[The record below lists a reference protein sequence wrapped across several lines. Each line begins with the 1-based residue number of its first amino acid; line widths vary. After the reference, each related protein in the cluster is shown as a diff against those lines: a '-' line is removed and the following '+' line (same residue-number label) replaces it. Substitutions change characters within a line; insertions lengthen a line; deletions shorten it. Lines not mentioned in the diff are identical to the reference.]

1 MSTFKPFRMS
11 TPARPAR
18 LLIAGLVLAAA
29 SAYAVTA
36 SAQPMGAGHGGHGG
50 HGGRGAHMMMDGG
63 MGPGMGGGM
72 MMGGPRGMMRMLDDV
87 NATPEQR
94 TQIRSIVQA
103 AMTDLRGQRAGGVAL
118 REQAAAIFTAPTVD
132 ARAAETLR
140 QQMLAQHD
148 QASKRM
154 LQAMIDV
161 SRVLTPE
168 QRKVI
173 GERMAQRHAMM
184 QRHRAERDAL
194 EKR

>member
-1 MSTFKPFRMS
+1 MSTLKPLRIS
-11 TPARPAR
+11 APARPAR

-29 SAYAVTA
+29 GAYAVTA

-50 HGGRGAHMMMDGG
+50 RGAHMMMDGG
-63 MGPGMGGGM
+63 MGGPGMGGGM

-103 AMTDLRGQRAGGVAL
+103 AMADLRGQRAGGAAL
-118 REQAAAIFTAPTVD
+118 REQAAAVFTAPTVD

-168 QRKVI
+168 QRKAI